1 MRPEKENHSAIAPRI
16 SGSPRAQD
24 TATNCQMTK
33 PLDTAALPH
42 LPNSTAR
49 RLFMS
54 RHGLLQTPRGPGKG
68 ADLLEVIEDL
78 GFVQLDSINTVA
90 RAHHMI
96 LAARRPAYREKC
108 LKALYEKDGHLF
120 EHWTHDAS
128 VIPIRFYPH
137 WKLKFA
143 RDAEKLKSR
152 WRNWRRDGFEEK
164 FDAVLKRIEAH
175 GPVTSG
181 DVGEDEERKS
191 GGWWDWHP
199 SKTALEYLWRSGQ
212 LAVCRR
218 DGFQKVYDLSDRVI
232 PQPQLAALPAPQ
244 ETVSWACQEALT
256 RLGFAT
262 SGEIAAFFDI
272 VTPHEAKS
280 WCAQEL
286 AAGRIIEVQ
295 VGGGEGHAPRRSFA
309 FPEVLAEADALDAA
323 TSRLRILSP
332 FDPMLRDRKRA
343 ERLFG
348 FHYRIEV
355 FVPEPKRK
363 YGYYVFPVLEG
374 ERLIGRIDMKAFR
387 AEDRLQVTAFWPE
400 QGVRPSK
407 GRLAKLDGELAR
419 MARFAG
425 VSRVDY
431 TDGWLRT
438 PLS

>member
-1 MRPEKENHSAIAPRI
+1 
-16 SGSPRAQD
+16 
-24 TATNCQMTK
+24 MTQ

-54 RHGLLQTPRGPGKG
+54 RHGLLQTPKGPGKG
-68 ADLLEVIEDL
+68 SDLLGVIEDL

-96 LAARRPAYREKC
+96 IAARRPAYREKF
-108 LKALYEKDGHLF
+108 LKSLYEKDGHLF

-143 RDAEKLKSR
+143 RDAEKLKGR

-181 DVGEDEERKS
+181 DVGKDEERKS

-218 DGFQKVYDLSDRVI
+218 DGFQKVYDLSTRVI
-232 PQPQLAALPAPQ
+232 PQQQLAALPDPQ
-244 ETVSWACQEALT
+244 DTVSWACEEALT

-272 VTPHEAKS
+272 VTPQEAKS

-286 AAGRIIEVQ
+286 AVGRIIEVMI
-295 VGGGEGHAPRRSFA
+295 GCGEDLTPRRSFA
-309 FPEVLAEADALDAA
+309 FPDVLAEADALEAA

-374 ERLIGRIDMKAFR
+374 ERLVGRIDMKAFR

-400 QGVRPSK
+400 QGIKTSK

-431 TDGWLRT
+431 ADGWLRT
-438 PLS
+438 PFS

>member
-1 MRPEKENHSAIAPRI
+1 
-16 SGSPRAQD
+16 
-24 TATNCQMTK
+24 MTK

-54 RHGLLQTPRGPGKG
+54 RHGLLQTPKGPGKG

-96 LAARRPAYREKC
+96 LAARRPAYREKF

-232 PQPQLAALPAPQ
+232 PRPQLAALPAPQ
-244 ETVSWACQEALT
+244 ETISWACREALT

-272 VTPHEAKS
+272 VTPLEAKS

-286 AAGRIIEVQ
+286 AAGRIIEVLI
-295 VGGGEGHAPRRSFA
+295 GCGEGHAPRRSFV
-309 FPEVLAEADALDAA
+309 FPDVLDEACALEAA

-343 ERLFG
+343 ERLFD

-374 ERLIGRIDMKAFR
+374 ERLVGRIDMKAFR

-400 QGVRPSK
+400 RGVRTSK

-419 MARFAG
+419 MARFAS

-431 TDGWLRT
+431 ADGWLRA
-438 PLS
+438 PFS